1 MQSAKHATLNFATYN
16 PYAMTLQ
23 RKWMTWT
30 AVTAVLIFWFLALN
44 SLVGDSPTMDEQNHI
59 ARGLAFLRT
68 GDPRLSLEHPPLINS
83 LSALP
88 LLTMP
93 EIKLPLDSASWQR
106 QPPDV
111 YWYIFAEQ
119 MMW

>member
-1 MQSAKHATLNFATYN
+1 MNFLRINSHTR
-16 PYAMTLQ
+16 L
-23 RKWMTWT
+23 WL
-30 AVTAVLIFWFLALN
+30 AVVAVLLYFALAVG

-93 EIKLPLDSASWQR
+93 DLRLPTDHPSWERREGWYEFADLFMWQYNH
-106 QPPDV
+106 DV
-111 YWYIFAEQ
+111 TLSLIHI
-119 MMW
+119 